1 MGVISVTRTRPDNQE
16 QIRFKL
22 NMYSANCVAAVVYEF
37 KQKDEETGK
46 IHNMYNFWT
55 FWNDMN
61 HLKICLGLK
70 KDWQGKKN
78 NLYDG
83 SYDMDCWTKIK
94 LNKYYTE
101 MLEVGSLFAKAGFNV
116 EYYYKEPKK

>member
-22 NMYSANCVAAVVYEF
+22 NIYKANCVAAVVYEF

-55 FWNDMN
+55 FWNNLN
-61 HLKICLGLK
+61 HLKRCIGLI
-70 KDWQGKKN
+70 KDYNGN
-78 NLYDG
+78 YSNLYNG
-83 SYDMDCWTKIK
+83 SVDSDKWVKLK
-94 LNKYYTE
+94 LNAYYKE
-101 MLEVGSLFAKAGFNV
+101 MLTVASLFAKAGYKV
-116 EYYYKEPKK
+116 EIYYEEPKI